1 MPGMRSGSA
10 SVFTSTSDAL
20 DALKGTSECS
30 SSDPKRYAEDMI
42 PFAFIAPM
50 FLAMLLLFDHMP
62 SRAQVTLWETYQSAG
77 HQAIQD
83 RRVADAERLL
93 LAAAKHMETIS
104 PDDPRLANT
113 LNDLGVLYGM
123 QNRDVEAEPL
133 FQRALAINE
142 KAFGRHHLS
151 VVLALQNLSV
161 IYASQSK
168 FSKAHQAARDSLGI
182 SLQLF
187 GGYHHRIGSTCRTL
201 ATVYALQGEYE
212 EAERFAEKSIAI
224 LETTLGER
232 HPETAQSL
240 EMMAK
245 IMWATHREREAQDLE
260 TRLNTIREDLRSGPE
275 LAQKAE

>member
-1 MPGMRSGSA
+1 MRSGSA
-10 SVFTSTSDAL
+10 SVFTSTSDVI
-20 DALKGTSECS
+20 KGTSECS
-30 SSDPKRYAEDMI
+30 SSDPKRYAEGMI
-42 PFAFIAPM
+42 PLAIIAPV
-50 FLAMLLLFDHMP
+50 FLAMLLFDHMP
-62 SRAQVTLWETYQSAG
+62 SRAQVTLWETYQAAG

-104 PDDPRLANT
+104 PDDPRLADT

-168 FSKAHQAARDSLGI
+168 FSEAYEAARESLGV

-187 GGYHHRIGSTCRTL
+187 GAYHHRIGSTCRTL

-260 TRLNTIREDLRSGPE
+260 TRLNTIREDLRSGSE

>member
-1 MPGMRSGSA
+1 MPDMRSGSA
-10 SVFTSTSDAL
+10 SAFTSTSDAI
-20 DALKGTSECS
+20 KGTSEYS
-30 SSDPKRYAEDMI
+30 SSDRKRYAESMI
-42 PFAFIAPM
+42 PLAIIAPL
-50 FLAMLLLFDHMP
+50 FVAMLLLFDHIP

-83 RRVADAERLL
+83 RRVGDAERLL

-104 PDDPRLANT
+104 SDDPRLANT
-113 LNDLGVLYGM
+113 LN
-123 QNRDVEAEPL
+123 EPL

-168 FSKAHQAARDSLGI
+168 FPEAHEAARDSLGI
-182 SLQLF
+182 SLQLLGF
-187 GGYHHRIGSTCRTL
+187 EHPRIGSICRTL
-201 ATVYALQGEYE
+201 ATVYALQGEYADAE
-212 EAERFAEKSIAI
+212 SFAERSISI

-260 TRLNTIREDLRSGPE
+260 NRLNAIREDLRSGSE

>member
-1 MPGMRSGSA
+1 MRSGSA

-168 FSKAHQAARDSLGI
+168 FSEAHAAARDSLGI

-187 GGYHHRIGSTCRTL
+187 GAYHHRIGSTCRTL

>member
-1 MPGMRSGSA
+1 MPDMRSGSA
-10 SVFTSTSDAL
+10 SAFTSTSDAI
-20 DALKGTSECS
+20 KGTSEYS
-30 SSDPKRYAEDMI
+30 SSDRKRYAESMI
-42 PFAFIAPM
+42 PLAIIAPL
-50 FLAMLLLFDHMP
+50 FVAMLLLFDHIP
-62 SRAQVTLWETYQSAG
+62 SGAQVTLWETYQSAG

-83 RRVADAERLL
+83 RRVGDAERLL

-104 PDDPRLANT
+104 SDDPRLANT

-168 FSKAHQAARDSLGI
+168 FPEAHEAARDSLGI
-182 SLQLF
+182 SLQLLGF
-187 GGYHHRIGSTCRTL
+187 EHPRIGSICRTL
-201 ATVYALQGEYE
+201 ATVYALQGEYADAE
-212 EAERFAEKSIAI
+212 SFAERSISI

-232 HPETAQSL
+232 HPETAQSM

-245 IMWATHREREAQDLE
+245 ITWATHREREAQDLE
-260 TRLNTIREDLRSGPE
+260 NRLNAIREDLRSGSE